1 MLDELA
7 DEEVDWYLEE
17 HPKIV
22 MLFEVNVV
30 EAVMLYVT
38 SREKDTYE
46 LDSEVI
52 QELQQA
58 LEALEKERAMSQH
71 VKASTLEDIN
81 LNTIKEPRPVNVVK
95 EMPLEEKTT
104 MVGLLKEFKDVFAWL
119 YKDMRGLDPKLHQ
132 HHIHLNKDAKSVTQ
146 RRC

>member
-1 MLDELA
+1 MLDGLGYEEL
-7 DEEVDWYLEE
+7 DRYLEE

-81 LNTIKEPRPVNVVK
+81 LNTIKEPRRVNVAK
-95 EMPLEEKTT
+95 EMPPEDKTA
-104 MVGLLKEFKDVFAWL
+104 MIGLLTEIKDLFTWSFKD
-119 YKDMRGLDPKLHQ
+119 
-132 HHIHLNKDAKSVTQ
+132 S
-146 RRC
+146 